1 LIWFTEY
8 WTDNVGITFRVKDVK
23 KFKSKFQEIAL
34 LDTLEF
40 GKMLVLDGLIQTTE
54 KDEFIYHE
62 MISHPAMFLHPN
74 PEKVLVIGGGD
85 GGTVR
90 EVLKHKSVKEVH
102 LCEIDEEVI
111 LVAEKYLPS
120 ISYQLKNPKVKIFIE
135 DGNQFLEENKNSYD
149 IIIMDNS
156 DPIGASEVLFK
167 AEFYEKVKR
176 ALKKG
181 GIMVAQTESPILQK
195 NYFKN
200 AVSEIKKIFKNVG
213 VYLAYIPTY
222 PSGMWSFSI
231 ASEDIDI
238 FNLDRELKL
247 EGIDLRYFNSD
258 IFKSLYVLPTFVS
271 DIIDEDWK
279 GFR

>member
-1 LIWFTEY
+1 MIWFTEY

-40 GKMLVLDGLIQTTE
+40 GKMLVLDGLVQTTE

-111 LVAEKYLPS
+111 LVVEKYIPS

-167 AEFYEKVKR
+167 AEFYEKVKM
-176 ALKKG
+176 ALKQG

-195 NYFKN
+195 NYFKD

-222 PSGMWSFSI
+222 PSGMWSFTI

-238 FNLDRELKL
+238 FNLDRELKF
-247 EGIDLRYFNSD
+247 EGINLRYFNSD

-271 DIIDEDWK
+271 DIIGED
-279 GFR
+279 

>member
-1 LIWFTEY
+1 MIWFTEY

-200 AVSEIKKIFKNVG
+200 AISEIKKIFKNVG

-271 DIIDEDWK
+271 DIIDED
-279 GFR
+279 

>member
-1 LIWFTEY
+1 MIWFTEY

-40 GKMLVLDGLIQTTE
+40 GKMLVLDGLVQTTE

-135 DGNQFLEENKNSYD
+135 DGNQFLEENKDSYD

-167 AEFYEKVKR
+167 AEFYKKVKI
-176 ALKKG
+176 ALKEG

-195 NYFKN
+195 DYFQN
-200 AVSEIKKIFKNVG
+200 AVSEIKKVFKNVG

-222 PSGMWSFSI
+222 PSGMWSFTI
-231 ASEDIDI
+231 ASQDIDI
-238 FNLDRELKL
+238 FNLDKELKL
-247 EGIDLRYFNSD
+247 EGMDLKYFNQD
-258 IFKSLYVLPTFVS
+258 IFKSLYVLPTFVRK
-271 DIIDEDWK
+271 IIND
-279 GFR
+279 